1 MNAPLRV
8 PTRTRTLL
16 MPHSFSCVSRV
27 YSRTSYPWLLVL
39 TIHGMPKRSTSMSR
53 RFAGARG
60 SPPFVIFEGWDSARR
75 RIKGLSR
82 LCSLTAHL
90 LHELAHCSDVTRR
103 AGFTPG
109 LVALRSLFQVGE
121 VAIHFETFPRLRDNR
136 LGLLPITEHHPG
148 KCAAFR
154 SGCRDSHGVVEGFHE
169 IVFEEPIAS
178 LAQPGLAAHII

>member
-1 MNAPLRV
+1 
-8 PTRTRTLL
+8 
-16 MPHSFSCVSRV
+16 
-27 YSRTSYPWLLVL
+27 
-39 TIHGMPKRSTSMSR
+39 MPKRSTSIPNRVAQKVCWS
-53 RFAGARG
+53 GRG
-60 SPPFVIFEGWDSARR
+60 PPFVIFEGWDSARR

-136 LGLLPITEHHPG
+136 LGELPDSKKLATGFEEKVFVQQAVVEQRAGLLPITEHHPG

-178 LAQPGLAAHII
+178 LAQPGLAAHIIDLSVE